1 MVCVDGVHPKETE
14 MTQYAE
20 AQNYENVEPAE
31 LPVGEHVAR
40 TAHAVAVG
48 HDAALHRALQS
59 VSWERRG
66 LLGVLSRRPRPQ
78 RIPGAAA

>member
-1 MVCVDGVHPKETE
+1 

-20 AQNYENVEPAE
+20 ARNYENIEPAE

-40 TAHAVAVG
+40 TAHAVAAG
-48 HDAALHRALQS
+48 HDADLNRALES

-66 LLGVLSRRPRPQ
+66 PLGVRNRRPRPQ
-78 RIPGAAA
+78 RIPGSGG

>member
-1 MVCVDGVHPKETE
+1 

-20 AQNYENVEPAE
+20 ARNIESYEPEE
-31 LPVGEHVAR
+31 LPVSEHVAR
-40 TAHAVAVG
+40 TAHAVAAG
-48 HDAALHRALQS
+48 HDGNLNRALES

-78 RIPGAAA
+78 RIPESGG

>member
-1 MVCVDGVHPKETE
+1 

-20 AQNYENVEPAE
+20 ARNFEDVEPAE
-31 LPVGEHVAR
+31 LPFAEHVAR
-40 TAHAVAVG
+40 TAHAVAAG
-48 HDAALHRALQS
+48 HEGELNRALES

-78 RIPGAAA
+78 RIPGSGG

>member
-1 MVCVDGVHPKETE
+1 

-20 AQNYENVEPAE
+20 ARNYESIEPDE
-31 LPVGEHVAR
+31 VPFGDHVAR
-40 TAHAVAVG
+40 TAHAVAAG
-48 HDAALHRALQS
+48 HDADLYRALES

-78 RIPGAAA
+78 RIPESGG

>member
-1 MVCVDGVHPKETE
+1 

-20 AQNYENVEPAE
+20 ARNFEDMAPAE
-31 LPVGEHVAR
+31 LPVGEHIAR
-40 TAHAVAVG
+40 TAHAVAAG
-48 HDAALHRALQS
+48 HDAEFNRALES

-78 RIPGAAA
+78 RIPGTAD